1 MRSSSVGLLP
11 IDKPAGPTSHD
22 VVDIARKAFGIR
34 RIGHTGT
41 LDPFATGLLILA
53 VGWATRLSE
62 YIVGLDKVYQG
73 RIRLGIETDSSDLTG
88 AVVGRS
94 EGWRDLSREEIERAL
109 ERQLGEIDQVPPAHS
124 AKRVGGERAY
134 DRVRR
139 GEVVELDPV
148 RVVIRRLELLEVDL
162 PELTFEV
169 ECSSG
174 TYVRSIARDLGR
186 ELGTGG
192 HLTELR
198 RTRIG
203 SFDIGEA
210 VSVSQLDD
218 PEVVRGALISPL
230 AAVAHLPEVEVSEA
244 DARALRHGA
253 RVPIDRSVYRAD
265 GPLAIS
271 EGGELIAIGEI
282 EGNALRARKVFQSG

>member
-1 MRSSSVGLLP
+1 MRRGSINSCMRPSLTAGRVFLVKKMSRMSRRGMRSSSVGLLP

-134 DRVRR
+134 RSEEHTSELQSR
-139 GEVVELDPV
+139 GHLVC
-148 RVVIRRLELLEVDL
+148 RLLLE
-162 PELTFEV
+162 T
-169 ECSSG
+169 
-174 TYVRSIARDLGR
+174 TNN
-186 ELGTGG
+186 
-192 HLTELR
+192 
-198 RTRIG
+198 
-203 SFDIGEA
+203 
-210 VSVSQLDD
+210 
-218 PEVVRGALISPL
+218 
-230 AAVAHLPEVEVSEA
+230 
-244 DARALRHGA
+244 
-253 RVPIDRSVYRAD
+253 
-265 GPLAIS
+265 AI
-271 EGGELIAIGEI
+271 
-282 EGNALRARKVFQSG
+282 

>member
-1 MRSSSVGLLP
+1 MGLLP